1 VEPFTRLAQRVGKDD
16 QLSVMA
22 RLLFAALDAHLD
34 KRTGWCAPTLDRL
47 AGWLGRNERTIRRC
61 LRQLEAA
68 GYIAVDRSCGRRNGY
83 RLLPVVD
90 KDTPD
95 KNDRGTPDKN
105 DRGTPDKN
113 DRGTP
118 DKNDRGTPGFHH
130 IGNQELREKEQGAAP
145 PRPVDLFAGH
155 YRDWFTAALRY
166 HLADVP
172 ELAGFGAWFPAL
184 AAEFFLNRCWHR
196 TTDPE
201 TAVGWAKALA
211 AIAAEPAETAA
222 AFAWALG
229 SPTFDSAG
237 RKVFSRPDHLARIV
251 YRVQSQRR
259 RPTGPVTAGAMPVV
273 AEARALCGFWATAT
287 AAERAEVE
295 ATVARRRPEFVP
307 FGLHWMREAADELK
321 RLRAAAGRSS
331 T

>member
-34 KRTGWCAPTLDRL
+34 KRTGWCAPPIDRL
-47 AGWLGRNERTIRRC
+47 AAWLGRDRRNVRRA

-68 GYIAVDRSCGRRNGY
+68 GYIAVDRSCGRRNAY
-83 RLLPVVD
+83 RLLP
-90 KDTPD
+90 TGGETGGEIAP
-95 KNDRGTPDKN
+95 GTGGEIAP
-105 DRGTPDKN
+105 GTGGEIAP
-113 DRGTP
+113 
-118 DKNDRGTPGFHH
+118 GTPGFHH
-130 IGNQELREKEQGAAP
+130 IGNQELTEKEQGAPP
-145 PRPVDLFAGH
+145 PRSLDLFAGH
-155 YRDWFTAALRY
+155 YRDWFTAAVRY

-211 AIAAEPAETAA
+211 AIAADPAETAA

-237 RKVFSRPDHLARIV
+237 RKVFSRPDHLARIL

-259 RPTGPVTAGAMPVV
+259 RPTGPVTAAATPT
-273 AEARALCGFWATAT
+273 AEAEP
-287 AAERAEVE
+287 AAAWTWP
-295 ATVARRRPEFVP
+295 AWHPK
-307 FGLHWMREAADELK
+307 HN
-321 RLRAAAGRSS
+321 AAAGKGAP
-331 T
+331 

>member
-16 QLSVMA
+16 QLPTTA

-34 KRTGWCAPTLDRL
+34 KRTGWCAPPIERL
-47 AGWLGRNERTIRRC
+47 AGWVGRGRRAVRRA

-68 GYIAVDRSCGRRNGY
+68 GYVAVDRSCGRRNAY
-83 RLLPVVD
+83 RLLPSSEQTATGV
-90 KDTPD
+90 
-95 KNDRGTPDKN
+95 KNDPGTGVKN
-105 DRGTPDKN
+105 DPGTGVIFDP
-113 DRGTP
+113 GP
-118 DKNDRGTPGFHH
+118 PGFHH
-130 IGNQELREKEQGAAP
+130 IGNQELREKEQGTAP
-145 PRPVDLFAGH
+145 PRSVDLFAGH
-155 YRDWFTAALRY
+155 YRDWFTAAVRY

-172 ELAGFGAWFPAL
+172 ELVGFGAWFPAL
-184 AAEFFLNRCWHR
+184 AAEFFLTRCWHR

-237 RKVFSRPDHLARIV
+237 RKVFSRPDHLARII

-259 RPTGPVTAGAMPVV
+259 RPGGP
-273 AEARALCGFWATAT
+273 AT
-287 AAERAEVE
+287 AAATPAAEAE
-295 ATVARRRPEFVP
+295 PATAWTWPAWHP
-307 FGLHWMREAADELK
+307 KH
-321 RLRAAAGRSS
+321 AAAGKGAP
-331 T
+331 